1 MKWVKNRYFQND
13 FITFTNSLHNSIK
26 FTVGIS
32 SSENLLMET
41 TSILE
46 DGKIKLSLHTN
57 DSYLYFKLSSRHPFP
72 TLRGIP
78 KRLTTRIRQICF
90 SVNIV
95 EEQSKK
101 LKSHL

>member
-1 MKWVKNRYFQND
+1 
-13 FITFTNSLHNSIK
+13 
-26 FTVGIS
+26 
-32 SSENLLMET
+32 MET

-57 DSYLYFKLSSRHPFP
+57 DSYLYFKLSSRHPSP

-101 LKSHL
+101 LKSHLWNRGCKAHTVQSAIDEIVTKDKKTL